1 MKNKLDDLNENDF
14 PLNFDDEY
22 NKEEIKF
29 EIKQVKNSVQL
40 YYIEFDQET
49 GMYQV
54 VFNRDEKEYIP
65 QVEDCF
71 NFRFFYY
78 LQKNSNFGED
88 DSLLIIDVKMF
99 LSFLHSKT
107 IKENEEYLLMR
118 WNPAT
123 EWWNT
128 SKFSKFKAIEFL
140 KGYVFVNWLLTK
152 SSRGMHYEA
161 EHMDYFRWKFCKAH
175 VSHGHARW
183 LCLHKDC
190 AELEEPFE
198 LWNLDFIGAQER
210 IKVPHKITHSMV
222 LLTKLENQECWSVSS
237 KIQSQEDFIK

>member
-78 LQKNSNFGED
+78 LQKNSTFGED

-123 EWWNT
+123 E
-128 SKFSKFKAIEFL
+128 
-140 KGYVFVNWLLTK
+140 
-152 SSRGMHYEA
+152 
-161 EHMDYFRWKFCKAH
+161 
-175 VSHGHARW
+175 
-183 LCLHKDC
+183 
-190 AELEEPFE
+190 
-198 LWNLDFIGAQER
+198 
-210 IKVPHKITHSMV
+210 
-222 LLTKLENQECWSVSS
+222 
-237 KIQSQEDFIK
+237 